1 MRLLVRNG
9 LKMIWMFLTTYHFS
23 WTNNNTQVLVTITN
37 FLTANYYHTRKSLNK
52 DLLLNQINT
61 TSLNKLNSIVFDRK
75 TNHCIATITNPPI
88 DFKQKRELC
97 FELLLMSWYSF
108 KLPLHIQTNYIN
120 QLLNQHNPH
129 HV

>member
-9 LKMIWMFLTTYHFS
+9 LKMIWMFLTSYHFS
-23 WTNNNTQVLVTITN
+23 RSNDNTQVSVTITN

-61 TSLNKLNSIVFDRK
+61 TSLNKLYSIVFDRK
-75 TNHCIATITNPPI
+75 INYYIATIIKLPI

-97 FELLLMSWYSF
+97 FELSLLSWYSI
-108 KLPLHIQTNYIN
+108 KLPLHIQTNYKN
-120 QLLNQHNPH
+120 QLLNQYNPH

>member
-9 LKMIWMFLTTYHFS
+9 LKMIWMFLTSYHFS
-23 WTNNNTQVLVTITN
+23 RTNDNTQVLVTITN
-37 FLTANYYHTRKSLNK
+37 FLTVNYYHTRESLNK

-61 TSLNKLNSIVFDRK
+61 TSLNKLYSIVFDRK
-75 TNHCIATITNPPI
+75 INYCIATIIKLPI

-97 FELLLMSWYSF
+97 FGLSLMSWYSI
-108 KLPLHIQTNYIN
+108 KLPLHIQTNYRN
-120 QLLNQHNPH
+120 QLLNQYNPH